1 MGPGSLDPPLHAVT
15 RLRLMTESQAF
26 QAPFEETRLALLRRW
41 WGDHP
46 IAQVV
51 GLLGAAVVLGV
62 ALSNILESMHRL
74 GMSPTLDY
82 LRQPANFDISESL
95 ITYRAGDPYSRAI
108 LVGILNTL
116 KLAASGCAAATALG
130 LFLGRCARR
139 GQSADLEA
147 RGSLCRTHPQY
158 AARVAALLLDRAD
171 ARFAPRPTGARA
183 SAATYLSV
191 RGVFVPWIVVEHGS
205 LWPLAILLCLGVFVV
220 HYIHK
225 RLQRPL
231 AAVEWLL
238 IVFAGVA
245 LSAAWIWWSGVSVSL
260 DVPVLKGFNIV
271 GGLAL
276 TPEFA
281 AMLVGLSVYYAANVS
296 EIVRAGLESV
306 GRGQWEAGR
315 ALGFSQGRI
324 LQLIVLP
331 QAMRVITPLIT
342 STYLDLTKDTT
353 LGVLIGFTEVTAV
366 IKTSANNTGN
376 AVETI
381 LVLLVVFLSISL
393 PISAAINTYNRLLMR
408 RGLVAA

>member
-1 MGPGSLDPPLHAVT
+1 
-15 RLRLMTESQAF
+15 MTESQAI
-26 QAPFEETRLALLRRW
+26 QAPFEETRLAFLRRW

-46 IAQVV
+46 IAQAV
-51 GLLGAAVVLGV
+51 GLLGAVVVLGV

-95 ITYRAGDPYSRAI
+95 ITYRAGDPYYRAI

-130 LFLGRCARR
+130 LFLG
-139 GQSADLEA
+139 
-147 RGSLCRTHPQY
+147 
-158 AARVAALLLDRAD
+158 V
-171 ARFAPRPTGARA
+171 ARA
-183 SAATYLSV
+183 AGNPLISRLVEAYVELIRNTPLVLQLFFWIALTHALPPARQALEPLPSTYLSV
-191 RGVFVPWIVVEHGS
+191 RGVFVPWIVVEHAS
-205 LWPLAILLCLGVFVV
+205 LWPLAILFCLGGFIV
-220 HYIHK
+220 HYVHK

-238 IVFAGVA
+238 IVAAGAA
-245 LSAAWIWWSGVSVSL
+245 LSAAWIWGRGASVSL
-260 DVPVLKGFNIV
+260 DAPVLKGFNIV

-281 AMLVGLSVYYAANVS
+281 AMLAGLSVYYAANVS

-393 PISAAINTYNRLLMR
+393 PMSAVINAYNRSLMR
-408 RGLVAA
+408 RGLVSA

>member
-1 MGPGSLDPPLHAVT
+1 
-15 RLRLMTESQAF
+15 MTDLQALP
-26 QAPFEETRLALLRRW
+26 APAEETWFAPLRRW

-46 IAQVV
+46 VAQIV
-51 GLLGAAVVLGV
+51 GLLVAVFVLGI
-62 ALSNILESMHRL
+62 AFSNILASMHRL

-82 LRQPANFDISESL
+82 LSQPANFEISESL
-95 ITYRAGDPYSRAI
+95 ITYRPGDPYFRAI

-116 KLAASGCAAATALG
+116 KLAASGCVVATALG
-130 LFLGRCARR
+130 LFLG
-139 GQSADLEA
+139 
-147 RGSLCRTHPQY
+147 
-158 AARVAALLLDRAD
+158 V
-171 ARFAPRPTGARA
+171 ARA
-183 SAATYLSV
+183 AGNPLVSKLVEAYVELIRNTPLVLQLFFWIALTHALPPVRQALTPLPATYLSV
-191 RGVFVPWIVVEHGS
+191 RGVSVPWIVVEHGS
-205 LWPLAILLCLGVFVV
+205 LWPLAIVLGLGVIVV
-220 HYIHK
+220 HFIRK
-225 RLQRPL
+225 RLKRSL

-238 IVFAGVA
+238 IAAGLVGLA
-245 LSAAWIWWSGVSVSL
+245 AAWIGGSGVRISL
-260 DVPVLKGFNIV
+260 DTPILKGFNIV

-281 AMLVGLSVYYAANVS
+281 AMLAGLSVYYAANIS
-296 EIVRAGLESV
+296 EIVRAGLELV
-306 GRGQWEAGR
+306 GRGQWDAGR

-324 LQLIVLP
+324 LHLIVLP

-393 PISAAINTYNRLLMR
+393 PISAAINAYNRLLVR
-408 RGLVAA
+408 RGIVST

>member
-1 MGPGSLDPPLHAVT
+1 VGPGSLDPPLHAVT
-15 RLRLMTESQAF
+15 CLRLMTESQAI
-26 QAPFEETRLALLRRW
+26 QAPFEESRLALFRRW

-46 IAQVV
+46 IAQII

-62 ALSNILESMHRL
+62 ALSNILGSMHRL

-82 LRQPANFDISESL
+82 LSQPANFDISESL
-95 ITYRAGDPYSRAI
+95 IAYRAGEPYARAI

-116 KLAASGCAAATALG
+116 KLAASGCAVATALG
-130 LFLGRCARR
+130 LFLG
-139 GQSADLEA
+139 
-147 RGSLCRTHPQY
+147 
-158 AARVAALLLDRAD
+158 V
-171 ARFAPRPTGARA
+171 ARA
-183 SAATYLSV
+183 AGNPLISKLVEAYVELIRNTPLVLQLFFWIALTRTLPPARQALEPLPATYLSI
-191 RGVFVPWIVVEHGS
+191 RGVYVPWFVIERGS
-205 LWPLAILLCLGVFVV
+205 VWPLAILFCLGVFIV
-220 HYIHK
+220 HYVHK

-238 IVFAGVA
+238 IVSAGAA
-245 LSAAWIWWSGVSVSL
+245 LSAAWIWGSGVGVSL
-260 DVPVLKGFNIV
+260 DAPVLKGFNIV
-271 GGLAL
+271 GGLTL

-281 AMLVGLSVYYAANVS
+281 AMLAGLSVYYAANVS

-315 ALGFSQGRI
+315 ALGFSRGRI

-393 PISAAINTYNRLLMR
+393 PISAVINAYNRFLMR
-408 RGLVAA
+408 RGLVSA

>member
-1 MGPGSLDPPLHAVT
+1 M
-15 RLRLMTESQAF
+15 RLMTESQAF
-26 QAPFEETRLALLRRW
+26 QAPFEETRLELIRRW

-46 IAQVV
+46 IAQVI

-62 ALSNILESMHRL
+62 ALSNILQSMHRL

-95 ITYRAGDPYSRAI
+95 ITYRAGQPYARAI

-130 LFLGRCARR
+130 LFLG
-139 GQSADLEA
+139 L
-147 RGSLCRTHPQY
+147 
-158 AARVAALLLDRAD
+158 
-171 ARFAPRPTGARA
+171 ARA
-183 SAATYLSV
+183 AGHPLISRLVEAYVELIRNTPLVLQLFFWIALTHTLPPARQALEPLPATYLSV
-191 RGVFVPWIVVEHGS
+191 RGVFVPWIVVERGS

-220 HYIHK
+220 HYIHT
-225 RLQRPL
+225 RLRRPL

>member
-1 MGPGSLDPPLHAVT
+1 
-15 RLRLMTESQAF
+15 MTESQAL
-26 QAPFEETRLALLRRW
+26 QAPSGESRLALLRRW

-46 IAQVV
+46 VAQII

-62 ALSNILESMHRL
+62 ALSNILGSMHRL
-74 GMSPTLDY
+74 GMSPSLDY
-82 LRQPANFDISESL
+82 LSQPANFDISESL
-95 ITYRAGDPYSRAI
+95 IAYRAGEPYYRAI
-108 LVGILNTL
+108 LVGLLNTL
-116 KLAASGCAAATALG
+116 KLAASGCVVATVLG
-130 LFLGRCARR
+130 LFLG
-139 GQSADLEA
+139 
-147 RGSLCRTHPQY
+147 
-158 AARVAALLLDRAD
+158 V
-171 ARFAPRPTGARA
+171 ARA
-183 SAATYLSV
+183 AGNPLISKLVEAYVELIRNTPLVLQLFFWIALTHTLPPARQALEPLPATYLSV
-191 RGVFVPWIVVEHGS
+191 RGIYVPWVVVERGS
-205 LWPLAILLCLGVFVV
+205 VWPLAILLCLGVFIV
-220 HYIHK
+220 HTVHK

-231 AAVEWLL
+231 AGIEWLL
-238 IVFAGVA
+238 IVSAGA
-245 LSAAWIWWSGVSVSL
+245 ASSAAWIWGSGLSISL
-260 DVPVLKGFNIV
+260 DAPVLKGFNIV
-271 GGLAL
+271 GGLTL

-281 AMLVGLSVYYAANVS
+281 AMVAGLSVYYAANVS

-393 PISAAINTYNRLLMR
+393 PISAVINAYNRSLMR
-408 RGLVAA
+408 RGLASA

>member
-1 MGPGSLDPPLHAVT
+1 MTDLQVLPAHA
-15 RLRLMTESQAF
+15 
-26 QAPFEETRLALLRRW
+26 EETRLALLRRW
-41 WGDHP
+41 WGAHP
-46 IAQVV
+46 VAQIL
-51 GLLGAAVVLGV
+51 GLLGAAVVLGI
-62 ALSNILESMHRL
+62 AFSNILTSMHRL

-82 LRQPANFDISESL
+82 LSQPANFEISESL
-95 ITYRAGDPYSRAI
+95 ITYRAGDPYFRAI

-116 KLAASGCAAATALG
+116 KLAASGCVVATALG
-130 LFLGRCARR
+130 LFLG
-139 GQSADLEA
+139 
-147 RGSLCRTHPQY
+147 
-158 AARVAALLLDRAD
+158 V
-171 ARFAPRPTGARA
+171 ARA
-183 SAATYLSV
+183 AGNPLVSKLVEAYVELIRNTPLVLQLFFWIALTHALPPVRQALVPLPSTYLSV

-205 LWPLAILLCLGVFVV
+205 LWPLAILLGLCIIVV
-220 HYIHK
+220 HFIRK
-225 RLQRPL
+225 RLQRSL
-231 AAVEWLL
+231 VAVEWLL
-238 IVFAGVA
+238 IIAAMVG
-245 LSAAWIWWSGVSVSL
+245 LSAAWIWGSGVSTSL
-260 DVPVLKGFNIV
+260 DRPVLKGFNIV

-281 AMLVGLSVYYAANVS
+281 AMLAGLSVYYAANIS

-306 GRGQWEAGR
+306 GRGQWDAGR

-324 LQLIVLP
+324 LHLIVLP

-393 PISAAINTYNRLLMR
+393 PISAAINAYNQVLVR
-408 RGLVAA
+408 RGIVSV